1 VPNEFHPA
9 PCHQKAN
16 WLAEM
21 LQIGSRTRR
30 LDYNDPGT
38 HPGHSEWNNPAQ
50 TVAYR
55 LFMAMGKAAWHEHSF
70 L

>member
-1 VPNEFHPA
+1 MCFTLPHAIN
-9 PCHQKAN
+9 KAN

-21 LQIGSRTRR
+21 LQIGSGAPL

-50 TVAYR
+50 AVVYC
-55 LFMAMGKAAWHEHSF
+55 LFMAMCKAAWHEPSVI
-70 L
+70 